1 MKSEVEQRVTKVHS
15 ELTEIQ
21 KQFENLANK
30 AGSEARE
37 LRKHQEMLE
46 NERLKLHTRVA
57 ELDRREKRLNEF
69 EDQCKEWEKR
79 LEVKETQ
86 SNGVKDSQHLLVSV
100 RQAEEEVEKDRFDLN
115 DKLAQ
120 AEEARSKLMTSEKVL
135 KEKVECLQNYLSFV
149 EQQGVLP
156 EAVHYRKLLKA
167 VKHINPPGVKR
178 VKCFISYAWQP
189 DKDDNA
195 KLQAKLVKI
204 KGDLEKAGIEV
215 MLDIH
220 NMEGGTSLP
229 ILAISLLSLPLPPPP
244 PSSTMSISLP
254 FILFTKI
261 NVICRYWKVHGGWD
275 SRKRSSPAS
284 ISSLHPPLLLC
295 FYVSFTSTKICTP
308 RFRQRAD
315 EKSMKQNNLQ
325 IEFTAALQRQTQD
338 PKFIIP
344 IILEGDRATSI
355 SSALPVIHPH
365 HHPLLP
371 CLYPASPLIINI
383 HPLFG
388 PFGPSAILPQHDI
401 SES

>member
-1 MKSEVEQRVTKVHS
+1 MKSKVEQRVTKVHS

-86 SNGVKDSQHLLVSV
+86 SNGVKDSHHLLVSV

-135 KEKVECLQNYLSFV
+135 KEKVECLQNYLNFV

-229 ILAISLLSLPLPPPP
+229 IRYLTPLSPS
-244 PSSTMSISLP
+244 PSSSL
-254 FILFTKI
+254 
-261 NVICRYWKVHGGWD
+261 
-275 SRKRSSPAS
+275 
-284 ISSLHPPLLLC
+284 
-295 FYVSFTSTKICTP
+295 
-308 RFRQRAD
+308 
-315 EKSMKQNNLQ
+315 
-325 IEFTAALQRQTQD
+325 
-338 PKFIIP
+338 
-344 IILEGDRATSI
+344 
-355 SSALPVIHPH
+355 
-365 HHPLLP
+365 
-371 CLYPASPLIINI
+371 
-383 HPLFG
+383 
-388 PFGPSAILPQHDI
+388 
-401 SES
+401 